1 VFTLLTGLGFALAPA
16 LHAGGRIAP
25 GRLGSGQRS
34 AGGRPRGYRL
44 VLVSVQI
51 AASVTLLVSCGLL
64 VRAVL
69 SVEAVDPGFRAE
81 GVLSIQT
88 VLPKPEYLTLASR
101 EPFYREVLEGVRAL
115 PGVEAAAYTSGLP
128 MVMRG
133 GITRVVLPGQDVT
146 PGGDYSVSRR
156 YVTPQFFDAL
166 GVPLLAGRD
175 LEDADADP
183 ADSARVAVVSE
194 SFARRYWPDQSAIGR
209 TFLFQDR
216 PRTVVGVVGD
226 IRVRG
231 LERASEPQMY
241 LPRSGVPEGF
251 LSIYDL
257 KDLVIRAS
265 GPPVALLPSVR
276 DVVRAADANQPI
288 SQVTTLEDLLAAE
301 TASRRAQ
308 VNVLGVLALLALL
321 IACVGVYGLLAHSV
335 AERQREIGVRMALGE
350 EPRRIAWRVVWSGL
364 RLVLVG
370 LVAGML
376 LSYWAGRSMS
386 SMLFGVSA
394 ADPITGALVA
404 VVVLGTALLGASV
417 PALRAVRVSPLAVM
431 RSD

>member
-1 VFTLLTGLGFALAPA
+1 
-16 LHAGGRIAP
+16 
-25 GRLGSGQRS
+25 
-34 AGGRPRGYRL
+34 
-44 VLVSVQI
+44 
-51 AASVTLLVSCGLL
+51 
-64 VRAVL
+64 
-69 SVEAVDPGFRAE
+69 
-81 GVLSIQT
+81 
-88 VLPKPEYLTLASR
+88 
-101 EPFYREVLEGVRAL
+101 
-115 PGVEAAAYTSGLP
+115 
-128 MVMRG
+128 
-133 GITRVVLPGQDVT
+133 
-146 PGGDYSVSRR
+146 
-156 YVTPQFFDAL
+156 
-166 GVPLLAGRD
+166 
-175 LEDADADP
+175 
-183 ADSARVAVVSE
+183 
-194 SFARRYWPDQSAIGR
+194 
-209 TFLFQDR
+209 
-216 PRTVVGVVGD
+216 
-226 IRVRG
+226 
-231 LERASEPQMY
+231 
-241 LPRSGVPEGF
+241 
-251 LSIYDL
+251 
-257 KDLVIRAS
+257 
-265 GPPVALLPSVR
+265 
-276 DVVRAADANQPI
+276 VRAADANQPI

-370 LVAGML
+370 LLAGML